1 MDDKRL
7 VQRLR
12 MLAHFDVDAMAAYE
26 VTLRHL
32 DDEAVREKLSGFRLD
47 HARHVQDY
55 NALIAQKGGDPVSL
69 EPDAKGTVLKSL
81 TAASS
86 SLGTRAALRAM
97 LGNEQLTN
105 ATYEVVL
112 RMKWPSEVRELI
124 KKNREDERHHQAW
137 VRQTLRAPKPVEA
150 EHRV

>member
-1 MDDKRL
+1 MDERRL

-12 MLAHFDVDAMAAYE
+12 MLARFDADALAAYE
-26 VTLRHL
+26 VALRHV

-55 NALIAQKGGDPVSL
+55 NALIGEKGGEPVSL
-69 EPDAKGTVLKSL
+69 EPKVKGTVLKSL

-86 SLGTRAALRAM
+86 SLGTRAALMAM

-105 ATYEVVL
+105 ATYEVML
-112 RMKWPSEVRELI
+112 RMKWPAEVRELI
-124 KKNREDERHHQAW
+124 KKNREEERQHLAWMRQA
-137 VRQTLRAPKPVEA
+137 VRTARPAEA
-150 EHRV
+150 EERA